1 MKLSFFSSAEH
12 IAHQSSFLQLKYA
25 SSVDFQ
31 QERCLATAEY
41 DYEAAAC
48 HNAALQ
54 SAKCHV
60 TQYQCM
66 GCKEFDC
73 QTTGCQRC
81 QVSDCQIECK
91 ATGCPSTGH
100 GCTEGRRVSKYL
112 STECKAM
119 SECHKPG
126 YQDME
131 CHATDYRANN
141 GHATRFQVLD
151 SASGKAQRVDGLAY
165 DHGEFPKIISVHS
178 MPETQPTMQENAHIF
193 NPSNDIRSD
202 FAKTG
207 LDMSHSFANQ
217 ASKRWTSICS
227 ENSTAVNNECTK
239 QLGPKTCVNVECHE
253 NDVLNK
259 STSDSL
265 CNIKSESKIVQF
277 STTEHA
283 SSHHLMTT
291 ILKNDSQSSASQG
304 ACDIVPN
311 TAFNRAS
318 DCNKENRGLSATTTC
333 DGLGA
338 ESLKVRVL
346 ICFIFTI

>member
-1 MKLSFFSSAEH
+1 M
-12 IAHQSSFLQLKYA
+12 
-25 SSVDFQ
+25 DFQ
-31 QERCLATAEY
+31 PERYLATAEY
-41 DYEAAAC
+41 EVAAC
-48 HNAALQ
+48 HNAVLQ
-54 SAKCHV
+54 SATCHAS
-60 TQYQCM
+60 QYQCV
-66 GCKEFDC
+66 GCKGFDC

-81 QVSDCQIECK
+81 QVSDYQIECK
-91 ATGCPSTGH
+91 ATGCHSMGH
-100 GCTEGRRVSKYL
+100 GCTERHVTKCL

-119 SECHKPG
+119 SECHKPR

-131 CHATDYRANN
+131 CHATDYRGNN
-141 GHATRFQVLD
+141 SHATRFQASD
-151 SASGKAQRVDGLAY
+151 SESGKAQRLDGLAY

-178 MPETQPTMQENAHIF
+178 LPETQPTMQENAHIL

-207 LDMSHSFANQ
+207 LDMSSSFAKQ
-217 ASKRWTSICS
+217 ASKRWSSICS
-227 ENSTAVNNECTK
+227 ENSTTVNNESTK

-253 NDVLNK
+253 NDALNK

-265 CNIKSESKIVQF
+265 CNIKSELKIVQF

-291 ILKNDSQSSASQG
+291 ILKSDSQSSASQG

-311 TAFNRAS
+311 TAFNRAR
-318 DCNKENRGLSATTTC
+318 DCNKEIRGLSAITTNNC
-333 DGLGA
+333 DSLGA

-346 ICFIFTI
+346 IVSFSPSNFDTLPICFSSMAVFWFKKK

>member
-1 MKLSFFSSAEH
+1 M
-12 IAHQSSFLQLKYA
+12 
-25 SSVDFQ
+25 DFQ
-31 QERCLATAEY
+31 PERYLATAEY
-41 DYEAAAC
+41 EVAAC

-54 SAKCHV
+54 SATCHAS
-60 TQYQCM
+60 QYQCT
-66 GCKEFDC
+66 GCKGFDC

-81 QVSDCQIECK
+81 QVSDYQIECK

-100 GCTEGRRVSKYL
+100 GCTERHVTKYL
-112 STECKAM
+112 STESKAM
-119 SECHKPG
+119 SECHKPR

-131 CHATDYRANN
+131 CHATDYRGNN
-141 GHATRFQVLD
+141 SHATRFQASD
-151 SASGKAQRVDGLAY
+151 PESGKAQRLDGLAY

-207 LDMSHSFANQ
+207 LDVSSSFANQ
-217 ASKRWTSICS
+217 VSKRWASICS
-227 ENSTAVNNECTK
+227 ENSTTANNECTK

-259 STSDSL
+259 STPNYL

-304 ACDIVPN
+304 ACDIVLN
-311 TAFNRAS
+311 TVFNRA
-318 DCNKENRGLSATTTC
+318 KENRGLSATTTNKC
-333 DGLGA
+333 DSLGA

-346 ICFIFTI
+346 IVSFSLSNFDTLPICFSSMAVFWFKKKIVL

>member
-1 MKLSFFSSAEH
+1 M
-12 IAHQSSFLQLKYA
+12 
-25 SSVDFQ
+25 DFQ
-31 QERCLATAEY
+31 PERYLATAEY
-41 DYEAAAC
+41 EVAAC

-54 SAKCHV
+54 SATCH
-60 TQYQCM
+60 TSQYQCM
-66 GCKEFDC
+66 GCKGFDC

-81 QVSDCQIECK
+81 QVSDYRIECE
-91 ATGCPSTGH
+91 ATGCSSTGH
-100 GCTEGRRVSKYL
+100 GCTERHVTKYL

-119 SECHKPG
+119 SECHKPR

-131 CHATDYRANN
+131 CHATDYRGHN
-141 GHATRFQVLD
+141 GHATRFQASD
-151 SASGKAQRVDGLAY
+151 SESGKAQRVDGLAY

-178 MPETQPTMQENAHIF
+178 LPETQPTMQENAHIF
-193 NPSNDIRSD
+193 NPNNDIRSD

-207 LDMSHSFANQ
+207 LDMSSSFANQ
-217 ASKRWTSICS
+217 ACKRWTSVCS
-227 ENSTAVNNECTK
+227 ENSTTVNNECTK

-265 CNIKSESKIVQF
+265 CNIKSKSKIVQF

-283 SSHHLMTT
+283 SSHHLMTK
-291 ILKNDSQSSASQG
+291 ILKNDSQFSASQG

-311 TAFNRAS
+311 TALNRAR
-318 DCNKENRGLSATTTC
+318 DCNKENRGLSATTTNKC

-338 ESLKVRVL
+338 ESLKVRALTVSFSL
-346 ICFIFTI
+346 SNFDTLPI